1 MTRCPVKLWV
11 EYKDI
16 RPFVSYNPMSDY
28 FLAVMG
34 VPVIIVEVYSK
45 GQADDHN
52 CMLVQGASLV

>member
-16 RPFVSYNPMSDY
+16 RSFVSYNPMSDY

-45 GQADDHN
+45 G
-52 CMLVQGASLV
+52 

>member
-1 MTRCPVKLWV
+1 
-11 EYKDI
+11 
-16 RPFVSYNPMSDY
+16 MSDY

-45 GQADDHN
+45 DQADDHN